1 MSSAEAKADG
11 LWLCVTAMLVDRPLA
26 EPVFDAMAQVLT
38 DQIQPDRFQTF
49 DTTEALLSPDA
60 TFARGQSRLELLR
73 QDAVASPCYA
83 AHAMLHAIF
92 RVAATA
98 TYSLR
103 KRVVLDLTPV
113 CATDEFA
120 ALLGKPGWQQAL
132 LDIVSTPPPPETA
145 TEAGQPHR
153 DARQVSQYVDVR
165 SLRHALEGAHSFAHS
180 FSACGRRRRRFRR
193 LQTCCAKHCCTALR
207 GGRTAGRCGRR
218 HWGC

>member
-73 QDAVASPCYA
+73 QDAVASPS
-83 AHAMLHAIF
+83 MLHAIF

-98 TYSLR
+98 TKTFR
-103 KRVVLDLTPV
+103 KM
-113 CATDEFA
+113 
-120 ALLGKPGWQQAL
+120 AL
-132 LDIVSTPPPPETA
+132 
-145 TEAGQPHR
+145 
-153 DARQVSQYVDVR
+153 
-165 SLRHALEGAHSFAHS
+165 F
-180 FSACGRRRRRFRR
+180 
-193 LQTCCAKHCCTALR
+193 
-207 GGRTAGRCGRR
+207 
-218 HWGC
+218 